1 MNFKLCFGFASL
13 SWNSSIVNYLISNI
27 GKRVFFNVRLMN
39 CSKTMRSF
47 AILLTLSMSST
58 AGLPRAFLL
67 RSSRKTFSIATRQVK
82 YTMYPNMRSIL
93 PDLSFKMRYILR
105 PFSSTQVVDSN
116 SNNSL
121 IFSFGSLLLYKMKY
135 AVNFSRS
142 KYSQFKLVQ
151 KKFVCWRKNYP
162 K

>member
-39 CSKTMRSF
+39 CSKTMLSF

-82 YTMYPNMRSIL
+82 
-93 PDLSFKMRYILR
+93 
-105 PFSSTQVVDSN
+105 
-116 SNNSL
+116 
-121 IFSFGSLLLYKMKY
+121 
-135 AVNFSRS
+135 
-142 KYSQFKLVQ
+142 
-151 KKFVCWRKNYP
+151 
-162 K
+162 